1 MAKKTGTP
9 TRRERR
15 EERKR
20 EKEHAAAAAR
30 SAASMRNRWLVLIV
44 LLSGGGAVVVHQ
56 LDLPLA
62 SMGLVLLVGVAA
74 FLAVALGGL
83 GASVRPRDRTRSGN
97 IDFGN

>member
-20 EKEHAAAAAR
+20 EKADAAVAAR
-30 SAASMRNRWLVLIV
+30 SAAGMRNRWLVLIV
-44 LLSGGGAVVVHQ
+44 LLSGGGAAAIPA
-56 LDLPLA
+56 LGLPMPT
-62 SMGLVLLVGVAA
+62 MGLVLLVGVGA

-83 GASVRPRDRTRSGN
+83 GASVRPRDRLKSGN
-97 IDFGN
+97 IDFGS